1 MAEALLINRTDLVK
15 HTSLNGNIDTDIFIQ
30 YVKIAQEIH
39 IANYLGTDLF
49 NKLKADIV
57 ANTLSGNYLSL
68 LTNYVKPM
76 LIHWSMV
83 EWLPFASYTINGK
96 GIFKHSSENASNVE
110 KNEIDFLIDKETSL
124 AQHYTE
130 RFIRYMSFNQSSFP
144 EYNSNSNDDTY
155 PDHDTNF
162 TSWLI

>member
-15 HTSLNGNIDTDIFIQ
+15 HTSLNGNIDTDTFIQ

-57 ANTLSGNYLSL
+57 ANTLSGNYLTL
-68 LTNYVKPM
+68 LTTYVKPM
-76 LIHWSMV
+76 LIHWAMV
-83 EWLPFASYTINGK
+83 EWLQFASYTINGK
-96 GIFKHSSENASNVE
+96 GIFKHSSENASNVD

-130 RFIRYMSFNQSSFP
+130 RFVRYMSFNQTSFP
-144 EYNSNSNDDTY
+144 EYNSNSNDDTF